1 MDAVDS
7 NGASTLGTGGPST
20 SASSMNRAKPFGL
33 KSYTDTNRNGN
44 PTNPPGKNKHQKIHG
59 KGKRGRKSFHAA
71 PDHCSPE
78 DVVARDV
85 AVLLGQDVFDAA
97 VEEGT
102 EWDAPFAMEGK
113 YKKGGKGL
121 DTVPEGDDAVKEK
134 EVVEKEVIEV
144 EIKMM
149 SSNGTYVSLPQH
161 ITIIDSTKL

>member
-7 NGASTLGTGGPST
+7 NGAPAIGTGGPST
-20 SASSMNRAKPFGL
+20 SASSMNRAKPYGL
-33 KSYTDTNRNGN
+33 KSYSDGNRNGN
-44 PTNPPGKNKHQKIHG
+44 PPNPPGKNKHQKIHG

-71 PDHCSPE
+71 PEHCSPE

-102 EWDAPFAMEGK
+102 EWDAPFEMEGK

-121 DTVPEGDDAVKEK
+121 DTVLEGEDAVKEK

-144 EIKMM
+144 EITMM

-161 ITIIDSTKL
+161 ITIID